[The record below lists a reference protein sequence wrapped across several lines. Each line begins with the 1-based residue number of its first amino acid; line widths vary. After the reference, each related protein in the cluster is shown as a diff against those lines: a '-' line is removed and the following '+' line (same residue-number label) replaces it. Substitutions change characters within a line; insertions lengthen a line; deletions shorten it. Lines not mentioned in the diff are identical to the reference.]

1 MFIIYNI
8 YNIWYLYRICLYNVF
23 FTSIISIISKQDCGD
38 AVEPTSAGLHRGD
51 AGENPWFYSRWSS
64 GLAADSRSKSLWN
77 IIFTSFSRHFHRSLA
92 DSVPCCAM
100 LCQGSKSR
108 ANFWSSLL
116 RRLLASGAQFF
127 ILFQGMTSHDF
138 KNLPST
144 IQIRDGQSVYVKC
157 ESRVFSRSAL
167 LLWLL
172 WLLTS
177 PEQFQMW
184 QVIGSMTR
192 RRAWP

>member
-1 MFIIYNI
+1 
-8 YNIWYLYRICLYNVF
+8 
-23 FTSIISIISKQDCGD
+23 
-38 AVEPTSAGLHRGD
+38 
-51 AGENPWFYSRWSS
+51 
-64 GLAADSRSKSLWN
+64 
-77 IIFTSFSRHFHRSLA
+77 
-92 DSVPCCAM
+92 
-100 LCQGSKSR
+100 
-108 ANFWSSLL
+108 
-116 RRLLASGAQFF
+116 LASGAQFF
-127 ILFQGMTSHDF
+127 ILFLGMTSHDF

-184 QVIGSMTR
+184 QVICSMTR